1 MIAIECYLE
10 NNSNGRPTAFSLMGR
25 SYKVKEIIDTWHA
38 KVAVYFKVKAED
50 DNIYLLKYDERKAQW
65 DLVFFQNPK
74 KLNILLPPD
83 SRVNS
88 LQHPLH
94 DDFGLQGNES
104 IN

>member
-1 MIAIECYLE
+1 MITVECHLGKDSKE
-10 NNSNGRPTAFSLMGR
+10 GPAAFSLMGR
-25 SYKVKEIIDTWHA
+25 TYKVKEIIDTWHA
-38 KVAVYFKVKAED
+38 KVAVYFKIKAED
-50 DNIYLLKYDERKAQW
+50 DNIYLLKYDERQARW

-74 KLNILLPPD
+74 KLDILLPPD

-94 DDFGLQGNES
+94 EDFGVSGNES

>member
-1 MIAIECYLE
+1 MITVECCLE
-10 NNSNGRPTAFSLMGR
+10 KNSNGRPAAFSLMGHP
-25 SYKVKEIIDTWHA
+25 YKVKEIIDSWHA
-38 KVAVYFKVKAED
+38 KVAVYFKIKAED
-50 DNIYLLKYDERKAQW
+50 DNIYLLKFDERQAKW

-74 KLNILLPPD
+74 KLDILLPPD

-94 DDFGLQGNES
+94 EDFGLNGNES

>member
-1 MIAIECYLE
+1 MITVECHLE
-10 NNSNGRPTAFSLMGR
+10 NNSKGRPAEFSLMGR

-38 KVAVYFKVKAED
+38 KVAVYFKIKAED
-50 DNIYLLKYDERKAQW
+50 DNIYLLKYDEIQAQW

-74 KLNILLPPD
+74 KLDILLPPD

-94 DDFGLQGNES
+94 EDFGLKGNEL